1 MIIYLHG
8 FDSTSPGNHEKVMQ
22 LKFADPDVR
31 FISYSTLH
39 PRYDMKYLLTEVDK
53 AVKQSEGPAI
63 VLGVGLGGFWAERV
77 GYLCGIRQVMVN
89 PNLFP
94 YENMEGKRVSG
105 YHDQVYLGFPRTEP
119 EELPGAVVPQ

>member
-39 PRYDMKYLLTEVDK
+39 PRYDMK
-53 AVKQSEGPAI
+53 
-63 VLGVGLGGFWAERV
+63 
-77 GYLCGIRQVMVN
+77 
-89 PNLFP
+89 
-94 YENMEGKRVSG
+94 
-105 YHDQVYLGFPRTEP
+105 
-119 EELPGAVVPQ
+119 

>member
-63 VLGVGLGGFWAERV
+63 VLGVGLGGFWLNVSATCAEFVR
-77 GYLCGIRQVMVN
+77 
-89 PNLFP
+89 
-94 YENMEGKRVSG
+94 
-105 YHDQVYLGFPRTEP
+105 
-119 EELPGAVVPQ
+119 